1 MKKEANMTQMILV
14 GDRVRWDWPSG
25 TKRGEVIQIFNTQD
39 EFGDY
44 INFYHISYSDG
55 FGGTGMAMISQNEI
69 EQFDLKVIFR
79 DVENQIALGQR
90 NADGSFRDYDR
101 EAAQY
106 EYERMVEM

>member
-1 MKKEANMTQMILV
+1 MTYLNPKTVLI

-25 TKRGEVIQIFNTQD
+25 TKRGTVEQIFNTQD

-55 FGGTGMAMISQNEI
+55 FGGTGMAMISQNDF
-69 EQFDLKVIFR
+69 EQFDFKVIFR
-79 DVENQIALGQR
+79 DVAVQIERGER

-101 EAAQY
+101 EADQY